1 MPTYVPTTA
10 PAACVADAAE
20 LAALRRQQ
28 RRHTVTRAAIGGAFL
43 LIGAALT
50 GPVLPVVP
58 PHLVA
63 AAVLVALAAAGAVRL
78 ADDAAAWLRAR
89 YELNPGG
96 GRRWP
101 VARRWYAPGALV
113 WYTDT
118 YAGPV
123 PLAVLDWTYDPAC
136 HQPWVLV
143 HNGTTP
149 DPTTGAWG
157 AVWAPLDE
165 LTPHP
170 PEPTPTKDTNPAEP
184 SDPIEPATAPTASG
198 LGLTA

>member
-1 MPTYVPTTA
+1 MPDYVPTTV
-10 PAACVADAAE
+10 PAACAADAAE
-20 LAALRRQQ
+20 LAALRHQE

-50 GPVLPVVP
+50 GPVLLAIP

-78 ADDAAAWLRAR
+78 AEDAAAWLRAR
-89 YELNPGG
+89 YELAPGR

-101 VARRWYAPGALV
+101 VVRRWYAPGALV
-113 WYTDT
+113 WYADADAVT
-118 YAGPV
+118 GPV
-123 PLAVLDWTYDPAC
+123 PLAVLDWTHDPAC
-136 HQPWVLV
+136 HQPWALV
-143 HNGTTP
+143 HNGTAP
-149 DPTTGAWG
+149 DPATGTWG

-170 PEPTPTKDTNPAEP
+170 PEPIPTDPTPVPDA
-184 SDPIEPATAPTASG
+184 AG